1 MEKSFS
7 IISTRTEH
15 GRRIVDFLRAELH
28 LPDYTTAFTVEFL
41 QSGEIR
47 VKCEYMPTVKGL
59 ER

>member
-7 IISTRTEH
+7 IISSRTEH

-28 LPDYTTAFTVEFL
+28 LPDYTTEFTVEFH

-47 VKCEYMPTVKGL
+47 VKCEYMPTVRES